1 MNLYETFAN
10 NLVDEAKTFP
20 LSETASITMLP
31 IGGDKARRAFERM
44 MEPYSARLQAGG
56 SLTEAENKAL
66 NIRFYADHIVKGWTG
81 INDAE
86 NQPIEFSPERAKALF
101 TDKRLEGFFGL
112 IVRMSQNEAAFKA
125 QAEEDDSGN

>member
-20 LSETASITMLP
+20 LSEEASITMLP

-66 NIRFYADHIVKGWTG
+66 NIRFYAEHIVKGWTG
-81 INDAE
+81 IKDQDGEA
-86 NQPIEFSPERAKALF
+86 IEFSPERAKALF
-101 TDKRLEGFFGL
+101 SDKKLEGFFAL

-125 QAEEDDSGN
+125 NAEEADEGN